1 MGMRDVTDLSE
12 DELTRLVNGDPSTVQ
27 CFDGRSCRVCAEDA
41 RAFHR
46 CGRGMVAV

>member
-12 DELTRLVNGDPSTVQ
+12 DELTRLVNGDPSTVK
-27 CFDGRSCRVCAEDA
+27 CFGGWSCRVCAKEA
-41 RAFHR
+41 RASHR